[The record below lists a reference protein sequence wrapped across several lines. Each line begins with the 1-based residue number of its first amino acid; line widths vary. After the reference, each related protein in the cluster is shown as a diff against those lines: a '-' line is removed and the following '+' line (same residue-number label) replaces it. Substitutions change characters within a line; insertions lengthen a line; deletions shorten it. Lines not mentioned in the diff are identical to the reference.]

1 MGLAGLLATI
11 FIHENYV
18 PKPNVEKLSISKL
31 KEQIPEFNSIVALCI
46 ASFIYAICI
55 MSLQP
60 VILSLIHIYPFAIV
74 AACSSVSMP
83 RPAASQPMR
92 RTPSS
97 GMK

>member
-1 MGLAGLLATI
+1 MGFAGLLATI

-60 VILSLIHIYPFAIV
+60 VISVYIKGIV
-74 AACSSVSMP
+74 RA
-83 RPAASQPMR
+83 
-92 RTPSS
+92 TL
-97 GMK
+97 KT